1 MSLRTIRLY
10 GALGEQF
17 GRVWRFDVKS
27 PAEAVRALCSQ
38 LPGFRQYLQK
48 HSAPGYRVLCD
59 TQARGERELVLGT
72 SAKTIRIVP
81 VVAGAGKGIG
91 QIILGG
97 ALMAALW
104 YVPGLNS
111 VALGNT
117 VWQGGMALG
126 VSLVLGGISQAMT
139 KTPSTSNQSVERPD
153 NKPSYAFDGAVNTAA
168 QGNPVPVCYGELIVG
183 SQVISAGLTTEQV
196 AA

>member
-38 LPGFRQYLQK
+38 LPGFRKHLQE

-59 TQARGERELVLGT
+59 TQARGERELGLGT

-81 VVAGAGKGIG
+81 VVCGAGKGLG
-91 QIILGG
+91 QIIAGVAIIAYGYFTGDYATVG
-97 ALMAALW
+97 AYFTSGSL
-104 YVPGLNS
+104 YVSIGTTL
-111 VALGNT
+111 L
-117 VWQGGMALG
+117 
-126 VSLVLGGISQAMT
+126 LGGISQAMT
-139 KTPSTSNQSVERPD
+139 KTPSIGGESVEKPE
-153 NKPSYAFDGAVNTAA
+153 NKPSFAFDGAINTAA

>member
-1 MSLRTIRLY
+1 MSTKTIRLY
-10 GALGEQF
+10 GALGEKF
-17 GRVWRFDVKS
+17 GRVWRFNVQS

-38 LPGFRQYLQK
+38 LPGFKKYLAE

-59 TQARGERELVLGT
+59 TDPRNTSTIAVPT
-72 SAKTIRIVP
+72 SAATIRIVP
-81 VVAGAGKGIG
+81 VVCGAGRGVG
-91 QIILGG
+91 QIFLGA

-104 YVPGLNS
+104 WAPGFNS
-111 VALGNT
+111 VALGSTMWNT
-117 VWQGGMALG
+117 GMAVG
-126 VSLVLGGISQAMT
+126 VSLVLGGVSQALT
-139 KTPSTSNQSVERPD
+139 KPPSQAESVERPD

-183 SQVISAGLTTEQV
+183 SQVVSAGLSTEQV